1 MVNTINGVKF
11 YKYYRK
17 DFTDEERA
25 LYNQYVSDKMCVYFK
40 TEKGKLKASE
50 HNKKYYQKK
59 KEQIGENEKH
69 IFGPPLAPGEENP
82 WG

>member
-1 MVNTINGVKF
+1 MVNIINGVKF

-25 LYNQYVSDKMCVYFK
+25 LYNQYVSDRMCVYFK

-50 HNKKYYQKK
+50 HNKKYYHKK
-59 KEQIGENEKH
+59 KEEQINV
-69 IFGPPLAPGEENP
+69 FGPPLAPGEENP
-82 WG
+82 WS